1 MAQQSYTTVHIP
13 HLTPQECEATNS
25 RVSKVTEGHS
35 VWPAWIVG
43 RVWLLSDP
51 LIPIVTIT
59 IERAFSIT
67 VDSDIITA
75 DYQGR

>member
-1 MAQQSYTTVHIP
+1 
-13 HLTPQECEATNS
+13 
-25 RVSKVTEGHS
+25 
-35 VWPAWIVG
+35 
-43 RVWLLSDP
+43 LLSDP

-75 DYQGR
+75 DYQGC